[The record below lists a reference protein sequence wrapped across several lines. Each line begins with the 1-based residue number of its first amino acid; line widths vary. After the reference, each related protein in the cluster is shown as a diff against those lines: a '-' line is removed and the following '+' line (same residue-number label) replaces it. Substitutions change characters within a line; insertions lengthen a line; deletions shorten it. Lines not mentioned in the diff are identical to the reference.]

1 MRKNLKSRTKFKI
14 KSLNQEKKLS
24 SLAKLVR
31 LYNVDRIDKNLTSF
45 EVEDENFKLTK
56 KFLEN
61 NGIEILEV
69 EGRGIGKYI
78 KFLFSNWGIVLAGVL
93 LAIVYIVQYQFV
105 WRIEIDGTEI
115 LSSSEISSFVSEAMP
130 SQFKRAIDTKALEVK
145 LKDNFE
151 RISAVSV
158 AIIGQTLVVNISEAY
173 IPDEMG
179 DNFQPIVSQYSGII
193 TRIDLI
199 QGTLNVKQ
207 GDIVRE
213 GDVLVEPYIIDT
225 DGEKRAVKPEAKIEA
240 DIWIFGESE
249 HSEYSR
255 KIERTGNKAEFSE
268 VYLFGLKIYSNVKE
282 NEFERYESE
291 ESEGDLSKNML
302 LPFKVKRYTYYET
315 KEIVENSK
323 FEEVKDK
330 KIDEARQNALI
341 YLQESEIIKDE
352 NFTVRSAGGVTN
364 VTYILTVN
372 REIGG

>member
-31 LYNVDRIDKNLTSF
+31 LYNIDRIDKNLTSF

-105 WRIEIDGTEI
+105 WGIEIDGTEI

-315 KEIVENSK
+315 KEIIENSK